1 MTENKQLDEQ
11 FEMGVAVGINLMK
24 ENCFWQQRTE
34 HQSKLMIVH
43 GG

>member
-24 ENCFWQQRTE
+24 E
-34 HQSKLMIVH
+34 KLLLAAEN
-43 GG
+43 